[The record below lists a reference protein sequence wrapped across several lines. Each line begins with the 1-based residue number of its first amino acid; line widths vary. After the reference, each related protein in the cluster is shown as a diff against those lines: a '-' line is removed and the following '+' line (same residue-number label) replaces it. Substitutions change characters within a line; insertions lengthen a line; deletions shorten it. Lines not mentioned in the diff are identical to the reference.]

1 MDLEEAQRFADE
13 WAAAWNA
20 HDLDR
25 ILQHYADDVVFT
37 SPVAARIIEDSDGVV
52 RGVEALRA
60 YWSEGLRLLPNLR
73 FEVVGVY
80 AGIDTVVVNY
90 RNQDGRLVNE
100 VLTFRDGLVVSG
112 QGTYGPTG

>member
-13 WAAAWNA
+13 WVAAWNA

-25 ILQHYADDVVFT
+25 IIKHYADDVVFT
-37 SPVAARIIEDSDGVV
+37 SPVAARIIEGSNGVV
-52 RGVEALRA
+52 RGVEALRG
-60 YWSEGLRLLPNLR
+60 YWAEGLRLVPNLR

-80 AGIDTVVVNY
+80 AGVDTVVVNY

-100 VLTFRDGLVVSG
+100 VLTFRGGMVIAG